1 MAEAEAQ
8 AALHGAAREAE
19 ALGDRAVREAL
30 EVGELD
36 DGALFLRESC
46 ERGGE
51 AGLRGVIIEDAREG
65 FLRVLVRDRLGG
77 VRDRTAAI
85 LVRRD
90 FEVARA
96 RSAPGEVDGSTMDDG
111 HDECVQPAMF
121 ADAVSAFP
129 EREEGGVDGILGGC
143 AVAEDA
149 VGETEG
155 SPAMGTIELRERR
168 SVAGLEPA
176 GEFTI
181 IGGWRDVAAPLAGYS
196 RGDGRRIT
204 AGWERAG
211 RATIA
216 ASDTIEAFRV
226 IEVIQ
231 RRSSCESP
239 ASRLREPVPGEES

>member
-1 MAEAEAQ
+1 VAEAEAQ
-8 AALHGAAREAE
+8 AALHGATRQPE
-19 ALGDRAVREAL
+19 ALRDRAVREAL

-36 DGALFLRESC
+36 DGALLLRKSC

-51 AGLRGVIIEDAREG
+51 TRLRGVVIEDARECLLG
-65 FLRVLVRDRLGG
+65 VLVRNAFSGIGLTRSVGLERHDL
-77 VRDRTAAI
+77 
-85 LVRRD
+85 
-90 FEVARA
+90 EVARA
-96 RSAPGEVDGSTMDDG
+96 CSTTGEVDGTAVDDR
-111 HDECVQPAMF
+111 HHERVQPPVL
-121 ADAVSAFP
+121 ADAICALP
-129 EREEGGVDGILGGC
+129 EREEGGVDGILGGS
-143 AVAEDA
+143 AV
-149 VGETEG
+149 TEHAIRE
-155 SPAMGTIELRERR
+155 SERATTVRTVELRERR
-168 SVAGLEPA
+168 SVTGLEPA

-204 AGWERAG
+204 AGWESAG